1 MQGTFRHSIEEV
13 FYDVPRGHCMPEPI
27 DMSNEKVLVTG
38 GAGFIGS
45 HLCDSL
51 INMGAEVVVFDNLSA
66 GKMKNIQHLMDND
79 KFTFIQG
86 DIMDRVSCDNAVKE
100 CTLVSH
106 QAAVSSVP
114 MSIDDP
120 LHSLTN
126 NVLGTLNV
134 MLAAKD
140 AGVRRIVHASSS
152 AVYGDDETLPKL
164 ESEIGKLLSPY
175 AASKRI
181 AELLQETFV
190 NCYEIQ
196 IIGLRYF
203 NVFGQKQDPDGAYA
217 AVIPKFVDLLLD
229 GKAPTIFGDGEQ
241 SRDFIFV
248 SNIVAGNIAALTA
261 AYKEGMNGEVFNIAC
276 SEITTINDLYYSIR
290 DILAERNPQI
300 AQIEPIYAEAR
311 TGDILH
317 SFADISKARNILGF
331 EPSINLK
338 EGLAIS
344 IEWYLSNPQW

>member
-1 MQGTFRHSIEEV
+1 
-13 FYDVPRGHCMPEPI
+13 
-27 DMSNEKVLVTG
+27 
-38 GAGFIGS
+38 
-45 HLCDSL
+45 
-51 INMGAEVVVFDNLSA
+51 
-66 GKMKNIQHLMDND
+66 
-79 KFTFIQG
+79 
-86 DIMDRVSCDNAVKE
+86 
-100 CTLVSH
+100 
-106 QAAVSSVP
+106 